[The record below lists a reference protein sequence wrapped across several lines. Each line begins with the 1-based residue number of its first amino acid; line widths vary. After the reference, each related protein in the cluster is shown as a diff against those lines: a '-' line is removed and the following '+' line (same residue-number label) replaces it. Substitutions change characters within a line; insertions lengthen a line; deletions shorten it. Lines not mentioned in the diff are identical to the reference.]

1 MKEKL
6 DIVVIHVESNN
17 ITHRIFEDFS
27 VNILADEMIN
37 IGKISS
43 RTLKLVFPIESW
55 RSTSAKFGP
64 GK

>member
-37 IGKISS
+37 IGKIGSQNGVDDF
-43 RTLKLVFPIESW
+43 LLLFEKHH
-55 RSTSAKFGP
+55 
-64 GK
+64 

>member
-37 IGKISS
+37 IGKIGSQNGVDDF
-43 RTLKLVFPIESW
+43 LLLFEKQH
-55 RSTSAKFGP
+55 
-64 GK
+64 